1 MPCELLTE
9 RRGDVLVLSLK
20 APATRNAL
28 TPQASAAGVEA
39 LETATDDPRVRCVVL
54 RGDGEHFCSGGDL
67 DSLRARREL
76 AEADGRAAQQQA
88 VTQLAGFIAA
98 LRSCPKPVIASVE
111 GAAAGAGASL
121 ALACDLIVAADD
133 ARFVMS
139 YGAIGV
145 TPDGGASWH
154 LARQLP
160 RALAL
165 QALWLAEPMSA
176 AQWQQWGLVNLV
188 VRRGEALAQALR
200 LATRLAAM
208 SPQALAGAKELV
220 EAARANTLAQQ
231 LRAETEL
238 FVDTLFTDNGAEGL
252 RAFFAKRAP
261 RFE

>member
-9 RRGDVLVLSLK
+9 RRGDALVLSLS
-20 APATRNAL
+20 APQTRNAL

-39 LETATDDPRVRCVVL
+39 LQTATDDHSVRCIVL
-54 RGDGEHFCSGGDL
+54 RGEGEHFCAGGDL
-67 DSLRARREL
+67 DALRARREL
-76 AEADGRAAQQQA
+76 GDADGRAAQQQA
-88 VTQLAGFIAA
+88 VTQLGAFVAA
-98 LRSCPKPVIASVE
+98 LRSCPKPVIAAVE

-139 YGAIGV
+139 YGRIGL
-145 TPDGGASWH
+145 TPDGGASWQ

-188 VRRGEALAQALR
+188 VRRGEALAQALG
-200 LATRLAAM
+200 LAARLAAM

-220 EAARANTLAQQ
+220 DAAHANTLTQQ
-231 LRAETEL
+231 LRAETEP
-238 FVDTLFTDNGAEGL
+238 FVDCLFSADGAEGL
-252 RAFFAKRAP
+252 RAFFAKRQP